1 MKDMKALAFDRPRTV
16 PQNHNQFQSAVTT
29 VLLIQAHAFG
39 GVEVCKL
46 IHPNVVEGEVERV
59 AVNIVERYHAII

>member
-46 IHPNVVEGEVERV
+46 IHQMLWKGR
-59 AVNIVERYHAII
+59 